1 MGVHDAELLQFT
13 AQAPL
18 WPRAAVAA
26 LLGSFSAMARIES
39 GPFRPVCLCAAGSF
53 AAPAWRAMI
62 RRRLRTLAARCAS
75 WGVGPPSFRR
85 RELGVGTECG
95 PPIAYSRAG
104 AKAQPVRA
112 LRRVRSGAETLASG
126 AF

>member
-18 WPRAAVAA
+18 WPRAAGAA

-39 GPFRPVCLCAAGSF
+39 GPFRPVCLRAAGAF

-62 RRRLRTLAARCAS
+62 RRRLRTPAARLCKLGSGAPDIS
-75 WGVGPPSFRR
+75 APGVGIGDRVWTAHCLLPSGRQ
-85 RELGVGTECG
+85 
-95 PPIAYSRAG
+95 
-104 AKAQPVRA
+104 AQPVRA
-112 LRRVRSGAETLASG
+112 LRRVRSGAETLAFG
-126 AF
+126 